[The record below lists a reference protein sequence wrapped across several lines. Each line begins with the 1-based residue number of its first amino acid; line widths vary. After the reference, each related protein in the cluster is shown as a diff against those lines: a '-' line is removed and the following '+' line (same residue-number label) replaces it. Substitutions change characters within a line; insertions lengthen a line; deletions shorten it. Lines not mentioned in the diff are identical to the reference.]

1 MFKILLLLTKIICI
15 LTLNYYVALLL
26 WEYSSRISEMPRDL
40 RFRAQ
45 ISTVL
50 FALSDII
57 FSTAIW
63 LINIQNVRSV
73 VCNILFIFL
82 YMIAGWVS
90 PLLNATLKED
100 SRCIFQS

>member
-1 MFKILLLLTKIICI
+1 MFKILLLLTKIVCI
-15 LTLNYYVALLL
+15 LALNHYVALLL
-26 WEYSSRISEMPRDL
+26 WEYSSRISEMPHDL